1 MDPFGVREVLQGI
14 FLRYNSSKT
23 VSIPLKSGR
32 CCKAAAA
39 EIQGKK
45 RLNPF
50 EVREV
55 LQALIYKLLSW

>member
-32 CCKAAAA
+32 CCKY
-39 EIQGKK
+39 EDDPYLDIPVSQS
-45 RLNPF
+45 L
-50 EVREV
+50 
-55 LQALIYKLLSW
+55 